1 MRSGRAAAITFI
13 LATVF
18 WASGASVNLES
29 PTAAAPTTIIHANAP
44 SFALARAALA
54 RRFRAR
60 SNVGLGK
67 GTPNLLTY
75 SQAKAAGYPV
85 PELDPNLPI
94 CPPGL
99 GPGYSTSVVDDAAFD
114 PNGPTI
120 CQLDIR
126 EAVIRIG
133 GP

>member
-18 WASGASVNLES
+18 SASGASVNLES
-29 PTAAAPTTIIHANAP
+29 PKAAAPTTIIHPDAP
-44 SFALARAALA
+44 SVALAQAALA
-54 RRFRAR
+54 RRFAAR
-60 SNVGLGK
+60 PNAGPGNE
-67 GTPNLLTY
+67 TPILLTY
-75 SQAKAAGYPV
+75 SEAKAAGYPV
-85 PELDPNLPI
+85 PELDPDLPI

-99 GPGYSTSVVDDAAFD
+99 GPGFPTSVVDDAAVD
-114 PNGPTI
+114 PSGPTT

-126 EAVIRIG
+126 EAGIRIG